1 MLIGLSGYLTGYD
14 GNFAFDKP
22 GDKYE
27 NVSYI
32 GMRVVSIINI
42 TKINQPLTMKFQFC
56 TAMGAALI
64 PMTYIIVDEL
74 TQSVIASTIS
84 SLLILFGKFS
94 NVMIKIIYQL

>member
-32 GMRVVSIINI
+32 GMRIVSRFN
-42 TKINQPLTMKFQFC
+42 MKEIQHK
-56 TAMGAALI
+56 LI
-64 PMTYIIVDEL
+64 H
-74 TQSVIASTIS
+74 
-84 SLLILFGKFS
+84 F
-94 NVMIKIIYQL
+94 